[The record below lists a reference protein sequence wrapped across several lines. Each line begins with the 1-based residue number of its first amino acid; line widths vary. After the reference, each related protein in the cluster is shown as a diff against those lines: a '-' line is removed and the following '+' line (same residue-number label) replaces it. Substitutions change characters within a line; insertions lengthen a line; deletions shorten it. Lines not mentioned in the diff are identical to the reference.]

1 MRNAVMLVRLAPIKW
16 LKSVLIS
23 FSSFPLL
30 FYTLSSPLL
39 PFLLSFFLSHSSLST
54 VPPVILTHPPPYTEL
69 IGTPTTFNLTVQF
82 QSRFLENT
90 TVTWRRNNSLLPDEL
105 IQTSYTNEINAVT
118 VVNFPTVS
126 RSDAGLYQVTIKN
139 LEVVSASLMTTAGV
153 YLLRGVGESMFQWCH
168 NKKWTWPNCPWASIK
183 GSSKVPQ
190 CPLGSDLRQYT
201 HNYVLWSEKF
211 LQPTFWGGRNST

>member
-1 MRNAVMLVRLAPIKW
+1 MAASKQASKWAAVRNAVMLVRLTPIKW

-39 PFLLSFFLSHSSLST
+39 SSPPFLLSFLSHSSLSP
-54 VPPVILTHPPPYTEL
+54 VPPVILTHPPPYTKL
-69 IGTPTTFNLTVQF
+69 IGTPTTFNLIVQF

-90 TVTWRRNNSLLPDEL
+90 TVTWQRNNSLLPEEL

-118 VVNFPTVS
+118 MVNFPTVS

-139 LEVVSASLMTTAGV
+139 LEVFSTSLMTTSGV
-153 YLLRGVGESMFQWCH
+153 YQLQVVGEFTFQWCH
-168 NKKWTWPNCPWASIK
+168 NDREIDMT
-183 GSSKVPQ
+183 
-190 CPLGSDLRQYT
+190 
-201 HNYVLWSEKF
+201 
-211 LQPTFWGGRNST
+211 

>member
-23 FSSFPLL
+23 FPSFPLL

-54 VPPVILTHPPPYTEL
+54 VPPVILTHPPSHTEL
-69 IGTPTTFNLTVQF
+69 IGTLTTFNLTVQF

-126 RSDAGLYQVTIKN
+126 RSDTGLYQVTIKN
-139 LEVVSASLMTTAGV
+139 LEVVSTSLMTTAGV
-153 YLLRGVGESMFQWCH
+153 YQLIVVGESNVSVM
-168 NKKWTWPNCPWASIK
+168 S
-183 GSSKVPQ
+183 
-190 CPLGSDLRQYT
+190 
-201 HNYVLWSEKF
+201 
-211 LQPTFWGGRNST
+211 